1 MIHSG
6 SNPDVYVTW
15 RDEFRGSQD
24 LQTSQNHE
32 LVLGVCSV
40 PARDMRQN
48 QPQVDAVAR
57 AAVPNFIDDGAGS
70 FEHEARA
77 SADLSLL
84 FVAGR

>member
-1 MIHSG
+1 MWWTTRAVAPRLQAGALG
-6 SNPDVYVTW
+6 SAF
-15 RDEFRGSQD
+15 RDTRTRVSAA
-24 LQTSQNHE
+24 
-32 LVLGVCSV
+32 V
-40 PARDMRQN
+40 
-48 QPQVDAVAR
+48 AVAR